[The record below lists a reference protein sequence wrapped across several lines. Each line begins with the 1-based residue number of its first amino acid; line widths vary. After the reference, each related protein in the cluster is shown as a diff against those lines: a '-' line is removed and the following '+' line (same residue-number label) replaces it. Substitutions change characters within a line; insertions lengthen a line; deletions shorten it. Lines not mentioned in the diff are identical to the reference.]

1 MELNKEQ
8 LCPKCLTGANSVQL
22 DPREPF
28 CPFFHLHS
36 KNGCAGFIPITGGGE
51 K

>member
-1 MELNKEQ
+1 MDKKKEQ
-8 LCPKCLTGANSVQL
+8 LCPKCLTGLNSLKV

-28 CPFFHLHS
+28 CPFYHLHS
-36 KNGCAGFIPITGGGE
+36 TNGCAGFIPITGGGE